1 MKTKRNETPAK
12 TVDRRQKVHSE
23 LSLDFQSGVLL
34 DLGAPRQGSFGQLR
48 FTHSDI
54 MWTKEWQS
62 ITNMVKQHGQH
73 FTFVIENQ
81 ISKMR

>member
-48 FTHSDI
+48 FTHSDPFYYVDKG
-54 MWTKEWQS
+54 MAEHYK
-62 ITNMVKQHGQH
+62 HGQTTRIIFH
-73 FTFVIENQ
+73 FCY
-81 ISKMR
+81 

>member
-12 TVDRRQKVHSE
+12 TADRRQKVHSE

-48 FTHSDI
+48 FTHSD
-54 MWTKEWQS
+54 S
-62 ITNMVKQHGQH
+62 IGVCGQRNGRALQ
-73 FTFVIENQ
+73 T
-81 ISKMR
+81 